1 MQYLGKKVSPGESK
15 DGVFTPDDLVI
26 GQHGDSTASFAS
38 ATNFMD
44 GTVVGSTILAPHIN
58 YILFPIY
65 LATYASDMK
74 TNLEIVKKKYRA
86 AESLIKTIESF
97 GKDIEAGKKAKI
109 VNSSREVG

>member
-1 MQYLGKKVSPGESK
+1 MKYLGKDVAAGTSK
-15 DGVFTPDDLVI
+15 DGTYTTDDLIV
-26 GQHGDSTASFAS
+26 GQQTDSTAVFSS
-38 ATNFMD
+38 ATNYNE
-44 GTVVGSTILAPHIN
+44 GSVVGSTILAPHIN

-65 LATYASDMK
+65 LATFASDMK
-74 TNLEIVKKKYRA
+74 TNLEIIKKKYRA

>member
-15 DGVFTPDDLVI
+15 NGVFTPDDLVI

-65 LATYASDMK
+65 LATFAYYSTMPER
-74 TNLEIVKKKYRA
+74 LSFLHPPVLH
-86 AESLIKTIESF
+86 SL
-97 GKDIEAGKKAKI
+97 
-109 VNSSREVG
+109 V

>member
-1 MQYLGKKVSPGESK
+1 MQYLGKKVSPGKSK
-15 DGVFTPDDLVI
+15 DGVFTPDDLIV
-26 GQHGDSTASFAS
+26 GQQTDSTAVFSS
-38 ATNFMD
+38 ATNYNE
-44 GTVVGSTILAPHIN
+44 GSVVGSTILAPHIN